1 MTPRLAPVCTA
12 FALAAA
18 LPVSAQEAAT
28 VPINALVYLIETH
41 ADEPVDGLLQW
52 ELQLRARGLTAM
64 IKASNPVLD
73 RNPELFRRLAGAGH
87 VIIGGYPGIC
97 WDMPYEEQLAE
108 MAAVKE
114 RMEDLTGEPMQ
125 VFACS
130 YSSYDESTLRAAEE
144 LGVPYVLAR
153 GTEDVRAII
162 HRPVEYDVGLIEV
175 SNVEFGGLGGGSL
188 CDISLWSRGATEE
201 DFAQVLAES
210 IAKAPDSMILV
221 SHPHIGGAK
230 AGYWEVYETALSD
243 PAIDWQP
250 FDEWIDAVTVV
261 EMPYADIPQNRELS
275 YLEPRPAVPLDQ
287 LADVPALGHK
297 LLMFHNGE
305 GPMCREA
312 VEFVS
317 ALDFPVEEHLLGE
330 PDFLEQLLQHMAG
343 FPESE
348 GISDDFGLFP
358 VIFIGDRAFSGFDDS
373 VAQVIQSEVEAASQ
387 ADED

>member
-1 MTPRLAPVCTA
+1 
-12 FALAAA
+12 
-18 LPVSAQEAAT
+18 
-28 VPINALVYLIETH
+28 
-41 ADEPVDGLLQW
+41 
-52 ELQLRARGLTAM
+52 
-64 IKASNPVLD
+64 
-73 RNPELFRRLAGAGH
+73 
-87 VIIGGYPGIC
+87 
-97 WDMPYEEQLAE
+97 
-108 MAAVKE
+108 
-114 RMEDLTGEPMQ
+114 
-125 VFACS
+125 
-130 YSSYDESTLRAAEE
+130 
-144 LGVPYVLAR
+144 
-153 GTEDVRAII
+153 
-162 HRPVEYDVGLIEV
+162 
-175 SNVEFGGLGGGSL
+175 
-188 CDISLWSRGATEE
+188 
-201 DFAQVLAES
+201 
-210 IAKAPDSMILV
+210 
-221 SHPHIGGAK
+221 
-230 AGYWEVYETALSD
+230 
-243 PAIDWQP
+243 
-250 FDEWIDAVTVV
+250 
-261 EMPYADIPQNRELS
+261 MPYADIPQNRELS